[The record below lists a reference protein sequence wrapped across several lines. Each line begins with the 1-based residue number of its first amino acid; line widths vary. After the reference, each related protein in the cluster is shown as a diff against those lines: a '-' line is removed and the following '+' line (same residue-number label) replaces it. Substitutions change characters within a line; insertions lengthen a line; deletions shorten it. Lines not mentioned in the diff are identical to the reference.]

1 MEIVLKGIGLV
12 IALYTTWRIL
22 ILLLWNAKE
31 GRINRLTFIFLTILE
46 GSILMLTVDPN
57 LIDSKIFKDLMNV
70 YNLNP
75 LIFNILFVFSSS
87 NVMAKRFR
95 DILGLG
101 WIAVIILNTTLLFVP
116 ENLRG
121 VFSII
126 ILLYLFIAPSKEI
139 SS

>member
-12 IALYTTWRIL
+12 IALYITWRIL

-116 ENLRG
+116 ENIRG
-121 VFSII
+121 IFSII
-126 ILLYLFIAPSKEI
+126 ILLYLFIAPSKEV